1 MSHIFD
7 RQQLRIIAALSLPAV
22 ITNITT
28 PLLALTDVAI
38 AGHLGDAV
46 FIAAIAVGGTMF
58 STLFWLFGFLRMG
71 SSGLTAQ
78 AVGASD
84 RNEAHAVLAR
94 SMLLAVVAG
103 VAIIAVREQLCDAL
117 MWMLDVEGRTSQVAA
132 CYFRRV
138 IWCAPATL
146 GMFALNGWFVGMQ
159 NSRTPMWVSLA
170 VDVLNIGASLGMV
183 FILDMGIEGL
193 ATGTLLA
200 QWAGFLLLLLLGVR
214 RYGLVRVPLKNV
226 MAGLSRFFRINTD
239 IFLRTLCLVA
249 VTLWF
254 TRVGAEQGTAMLAVN
269 ALLMQMFTLY
279 SYFMDGLG
287 VAAEALCG
295 RHFGAGDAV
304 MLRRAVR
311 SLFGVG
317 ALLALLFTL
326 LYITCGDML
335 LALLSNDPGVV
346 KLAGHYSG
354 CAMAVPVAGFGAF
367 MWDAVFIGLTRTR
380 MMLLSMAVA
389 MAVFFAL
396 CGLLVGPYG
405 NHGLWLAF
413 LIYLFTRGLVLT
425 VAYRRRIR

>member
-1 MSHIFD
+1 MSRIFD

-84 RNEAHAVLAR
+84 IREAHAVLAR
-94 SMLLAVVAG
+94 SLLLALTAG
-103 VAIIAVREQLCDAL
+103 SAIIIGRYPLSDAL
-117 MWMLDVEGRTSQVAA
+117 MWLLNVDGRTAAVAVS
-132 CYFRRV
+132 YFRRV

-146 GMFALNGWFVGMQ
+146 GLFALNGWFVGMQ

-170 VDVLNIGASLGMV
+170 VDVLNIGASLAMV
-183 FILDMGIEGL
+183 FLLHMGIDGL
-193 ATGTLLA
+193 ATGTLVA
-200 QWAGFLLLLLLGVR
+200 QWAGFLLMLALAVR
-214 RYGLVRVPLKNV
+214 RYGFIRVPV
-226 MAGLSRFFRINTD
+226 RDIAAGLPRFFRINTD

-254 TRVGAEQGTAMLAVN
+254 TRIGAEQGVDMLAVN

-295 RHFGAGDAV
+295 RHYGAGDAM
-304 MLRRAVR
+304 MLRRSVR

-317 ALLALLFTL
+317 GVLAAVFTL
-326 LYITCGDML
+326 GYMTCGDML
-335 LALLSNDPGVV
+335 LAFLSNDTGVV
-346 KLAGHYSG
+346 ALARHYSG
-354 CAMAVPVAGFGAF
+354 WAMAIPAAGFGAF

-380 MMLLSMAVA
+380 MMLLSMAMA
-389 MAVFFAL
+389 MLVFFLL
-396 CGLLVGPYG
+396 CFLLTVPFG
-405 NHGLWLAF
+405 NHGLWMAF
-413 LIYLFTRGLVLT
+413 IAYLFTRGVILT
-425 VAYRRRIR
+425 VAYRNRIH